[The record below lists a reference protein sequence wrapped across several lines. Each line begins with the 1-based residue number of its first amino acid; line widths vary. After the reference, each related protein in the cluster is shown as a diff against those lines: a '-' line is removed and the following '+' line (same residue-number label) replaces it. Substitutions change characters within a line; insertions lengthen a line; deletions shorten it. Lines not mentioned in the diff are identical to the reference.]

1 MQSRDKYKYNISKEN
16 KSNGLGEN
24 STDNDKQNH
33 AESPEAYGRLFF
45 SFLLG
50 GCIYWIFSRASF
62 RAELVVP
69 LADIA

>member
-1 MQSRDKYKYNISKEN
+1 MARED
-16 KSNGLGEN
+16 GERT
-24 STDNDKQNH
+24 STDNDNQNH

-45 SFLLG
+45 SFLFD
-50 GCIYWIFSRASF
+50 GCIYWVFACASF